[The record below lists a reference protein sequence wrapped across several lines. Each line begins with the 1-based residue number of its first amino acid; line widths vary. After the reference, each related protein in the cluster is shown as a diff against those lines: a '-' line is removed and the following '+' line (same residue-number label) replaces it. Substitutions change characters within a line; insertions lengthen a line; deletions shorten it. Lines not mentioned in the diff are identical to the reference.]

1 MSLYQAFEV
10 AKIEICDLQF
20 FLGIEISNH
29 LHQCVDHEILPQNK
43 TNKKN
48 SQKRSLYEGDIAI

>member
-10 AKIEICDLQF
+10 EKIGNCDLQKK
-20 FLGIEISNH
+20 LGTKILNH

-43 TNKKN
+43 NKN
-48 SQKRSLYEGDIAI
+48 VQKKDSI